1 MPKFRGPTV
10 QIELDAHR
18 LAFLIDGISFY
29 DDDGD
34 YDNGTQTLGEDEID
48 EFCQELESLLEGLQ

>member
-10 QIELDAHR
+10 QIELDVHR
-18 LAFLIDGISFY
+18 LAFLIDGVSLF

-34 YDNGTQTLGEDEID
+34 YDNGTQTLSEAKIN
-48 EFCQELESLLEGLQ
+48 EFCQELESLLEKLQ